1 MQEEF
6 SREAILDGLKSNFIG
21 RKLIL
26 HSVVPS
32 TMLLARQEI
41 PAGASNGTAII
52 ALEQTSGTGRLGRSW
67 ISPAGSISMSVILYP
82 PAIALPFMPMISTLA
97 VACAVELVGGLKAEI
112 KWPNDVLI
120 NGKKICGIMIESGI
134 TGNLVN
140 YAVIGIGLNVNMRM
154 EECPEIASIA
164 TSLSDQAGKEI
175 SMVLVARTILEQL
188 EKWYAAVLAGEPVFH
203 TWRDRLV
210 TLGKQ
215 VTVKA
220 GNAEYSGTAES
231 VDADGSLMIRQSD
244 GNLVTVP
251 VGDVTLRR

>member
-1 MQEEF
+1 
-6 SREAILDGLKSNFIG
+6 
-21 RKLIL
+21 
-26 HSVVPS
+26 
-32 TMLLARQEI
+32 
-41 PAGASNGTAII
+41 
-52 ALEQTSGTGRLGRSW
+52 
-67 ISPAGSISMSVILYP
+67 
-82 PAIALPFMPMISTLA
+82 MISTLA

-112 KWPNDVLI
+112 KWPNDVLV

-154 EECPEIASIA
+154 QEYPEIVSIA

-175 SMVLVARTILEQL
+175 SMVLIARTILEQL

-220 GNAEYSGTAES
+220 GNAEYSGVAES
-231 VDADGSLMIRQSD
+231 VDADGSLMIRQPD
-244 GNLVTVP
+244 GSLVTVP